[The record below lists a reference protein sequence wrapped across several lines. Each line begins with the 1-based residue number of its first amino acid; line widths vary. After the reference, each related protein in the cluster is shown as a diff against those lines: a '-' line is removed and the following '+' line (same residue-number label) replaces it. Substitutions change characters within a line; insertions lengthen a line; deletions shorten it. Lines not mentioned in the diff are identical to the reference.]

1 MKCCTAI
8 FKGNKNLG
16 YKHIL
21 LCRLNI
27 QNSHFVG
34 SQTSFLEAA
43 KSAVMQEQLLAVLQC
58 CRRRFGQ
65 CSRFAQRPV
74 YTRHR
79 QRNSSRHNPWR
90 PSEKTQSWEET
101 EWRRAS
107 KRSCS
112 HAICLLNAY
121 SMVHHI
127 VLVHFSDF
135 QLSGLWKIKPLQRWG
150 DVH

>member
-1 MKCCTAI
+1 MKCCKAI

-79 QRNSSRHNPWR
+79 QRNSSRHNPYR
-90 PSEKTQSWEET
+90 PSEKNTELRGTRVKTSLET
-101 EWRRAS
+101 FLLACHMFIECIQYGAS
-107 KRSCS
+107 HCTC
-112 HAICLLNAY
+112 ALL
-121 SMVHHI
+121 
-127 VLVHFSDF
+127 
-135 QLSGLWKIKPLQRWG
+135 
-150 DVH
+150 